1 MNEIFKDIIKQVETL
16 SKLNEIVLEFGVLN
30 NNEYI
35 TVGVI
40 HGDGTGT
47 DYKISVDEIAY
58 LAEYGTVSFP
68 GTHILQQL
76 FYEVE
81 KRFKAKLDEITDNVF
96 NGRWDLNEVDRVL
109 NNFEIFINDYIS
121 GRLAGYIKEMTYL
134 ADKTKQPDLIDFPV
148 DISLLKKYISCK
160 IYRKN

>member
-1 MNEIFKDIIKQVETL
+1 MNEIFKDIIKQVEIL
-16 SKLNEIVLEFGVLN
+16 EILNEVVLEFGVLDN
-30 NNEYI
+30 GKYI
-35 TVGVI
+35 TVAVFY
-40 HGDGTGT
+40 GDGTGT

-81 KRFKAKLDEITDNVF
+81 KQFEAKLDEITDNVF
-96 NGRWDLNEVDRVL
+96 NGRWDLSEVDRVL

-121 GRLAGYIKEMTYL
+121 GRLGGYVKEMTYL

>member
-1 MNEIFKDIIKQVETL
+1 MNEIFKDIIKQVEIL
-16 SKLNEIVLEFGVLN
+16 EILNEVVLEFGVLDN
-30 NNEYI
+30 GKYI
-35 TVGVI
+35 TVVVFY
-40 HGDGTGT
+40 GDGTGT

-81 KRFKAKLDEITDNVF
+81 KQFEAKLDEITDNVF
-96 NGRWDLNEVDRVL
+96 NGRWDLSEVDRVL

-121 GRLAGYIKEMTYL
+121 GRLGGYVKEMTYL

>member
-1 MNEIFKDIIKQVETL
+1 MNEIFKDIIKQVEIL
-16 SKLNEIVLEFGVLN
+16 EILNEVVLEFGVLDN
-30 NNEYI
+30 GKYI
-35 TVGVI
+35 TVAVFY
-40 HGDGTGT
+40 GDGTGT

-58 LAEYGTVSFP
+58 LVEYGTVSFP

-81 KRFKAKLDEITDNVF
+81 KQFEAKLDEITDNVF
-96 NGRWDLNEVDRVL
+96 NGRWDLSEVDRVL

-121 GRLAGYIKEMTYL
+121 GRLGGYVKEMTYL